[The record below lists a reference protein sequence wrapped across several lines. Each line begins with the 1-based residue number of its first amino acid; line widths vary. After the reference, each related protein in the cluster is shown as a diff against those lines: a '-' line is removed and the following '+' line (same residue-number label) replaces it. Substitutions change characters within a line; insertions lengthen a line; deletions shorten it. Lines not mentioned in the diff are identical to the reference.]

1 MTSRILRGVGEL
13 TMRIFMKAW
22 SALVVSAALVLI
34 GAVPLL
40 YVATLL
46 GWQIVMLFQTG
57 KWIGLGLTFLF
68 TEHGLAF
75 VPQFP
80 TTMAPEHPAL
90 VWVLSRIHVGVL
102 PALVG
107 LLLVGAGVLG
117 VLRQR
122 AAMRA
127 RKQYREDR
135 LRRVEDYRR
144 DEVRAERFDGRR
156 EPFIANF

>member
-1 MTSRILRGVGEL
+1 
-13 TMRIFMKAW
+13 MKAW
-22 SALVVSAALVLI
+22 SALIFSAALVVI

-40 YVATLL
+40 YLATLV

-68 TEHGLAF
+68 TEHALAF

-80 TTMAPEHPAL
+80 TSLAPEHPAL
-90 VWVLSRIHVGVL
+90 VWALSRIHVGLL
-102 PALVG
+102 PALIG

-122 AAMRA
+122 AALRA
-127 RKQYREDR
+127 REQYREDR
-135 LRRVEDYRR
+135 LRRVDDYRR
-144 DEVRAERFDGRR
+144 DDVRAERFDARR
-156 EPFIANF
+156 EPYIANL

>member
-1 MTSRILRGVGEL
+1 
-13 TMRIFMKAW
+13 MRISMKAW

-40 YVATLL
+40 YMATLV

-57 KWIGLGLTFLF
+57 KWIGLGLTFMF

-75 VPQFP
+75 VPQFAP
-80 TTMAPEHPAL
+80 TMAPEHPAL
-90 VWVLSRIHVGVL
+90 VWVLSRVHVGLL
-102 PALVG
+102 PALIG

-117 VLRQR
+117 MLRQR

-135 LRRVEDYRR
+135 LRRVDDYRR
-144 DEVRAERFDGRR
+144 DEARAEPRFDGRR
-156 EPFIANF
+156 EPFIANY